1 MVFEYFKGGAYLGTV
16 SASSAKEARKKMRP
30 HYGPVKLMPVGT
42 FQALR
47 RADEMGAG
55 DRRATIRD
63 IFKRNPR
70 RFSGCS
76 TTLRNMAVIT
86 VTKQRNGVVK
96 ITGRKM
102 AGNPAPRLPKHAT
115 FKVVKTYGGYIIT
128 KNGRKVDGPWNL
140 WEARSRAK
148 QLKEQNRRDVDMF
161 GQW

>member
-1 MVFEYFKGGAYLGTV
+1 MAYSRESKQGTGSFRKKLRKMVRKGKASQAAYLRE
-16 SASSAKEARKKMRP
+16 KRRK
-30 HYGPVKLMPVGT
+30 
-42 FQALR
+42 
-47 RADEMGAG
+47 EMGYSSWG
-55 DRRATIRD
+55 ID
-63 IFKRNPR
+63 NPR
-70 RFSGCS
+70 KVKGRS
-76 TTLRNMAVIT
+76 TTLKNMAS
-86 VTKQRNGVVK
+86 VTIQKLPNGVVK

-148 QLKEQNRRDVDMF
+148 RLKEQNRRDVDMF